1 MEILRTKDLTK
12 NYKSQIAVNKV
23 NMVINE
29 GDIYGFIGENGAGKT
44 TLIRMVS
51 GLIKPTSGDYSLFEK
66 GGLNHSS
73 ASHIGAVV
81 ETPSLYL
88 NMTAMENLKT
98 QAYIIGLKG
107 DLNKRFI
114 DSLNLV
120 GLSEVIESKKKV
132 KNFSLGMK
140 QRLSIALTL
149 LSDPK
154 FLLLDEPMNGLDP
167 EGIVSM
173 RNLIINLNEERGIT
187 FLISS
192 HILEELSRVATR
204 YGFIHKG
211 VLIKEISKEELISQG
226 KKHTVIVVDK
236 PEETLQALKS
246 IGIEQVEVEGHA
258 VKVYDEI
265 IISDIVL
272 SLSQKGIKITNII
285 QKEKSIEEFYLEL
298 MGGEA

>member
-12 NYKSQIAVNKV
+12 NYKSQIAVNKL

-51 GLIKPTSGDYSLFEK
+51 GLIKQTSGEYSLFERDE
-66 GGLNHSS
+66 LNHAST
-73 ASHIGAVV
+73 SHIGAVV

-88 NMTAMENLKT
+88 NMTAMDNLKA

-107 DLNKRFI
+107 DLNKKFI

-120 GLSEVIESKKKV
+120 GLSEVIESKKTV

-173 RNLIINLNEERGIT
+173 RNLIINLNQERGIT

-192 HILEELSRVATR
+192 HILDELSRVATR

-211 VLIKEISKEELISQG
+211 VLIKEISKEELMSQG
-226 KKHTVIVVDK
+226 KTHTVIVVDK
-236 PEETLQALKS
+236 PEETLQALKNM
-246 IGIEQVEVEGHA
+246 GIEQVEVEGHA
-258 VKVYDEI
+258 VKVYEEI
-265 IISDIVL
+265 VISDIVL
-272 SLSQKGIKITNII
+272 SLSQKGIKVTNII
-285 QKEKSIEEFYLEL
+285 QKEKTIEEFYLEV

>member
-51 GLIKPTSGDYSLFEK
+51 GLIKQTSGEYSLFEN
-66 GGLNHSS
+66 GTLNHSS
-73 ASHIGAVV
+73 TSHIGAVV

-88 NMTAMENLKT
+88 NMTAMDNLKA

-107 DLNKRFI
+107 DLNKKFI

-120 GLSEVIESKKKV
+120 GLSEVIDSKKTV

-173 RNLIINLNEERGIT
+173 RNLIINLNEKRGIT

-192 HILEELSRVATR
+192 HILDELSRVATR

-211 VLIKEISKEELISQG
+211 VLIKEISKEELMSQG

-236 PEETLQALKS
+236 PEETLQVLKMM
-246 IGIEQVEVEGHA
+246 GLEQVEVEGHA

-265 IISDIVL
+265 MISDVVL
-272 SLSQKGIKITNII
+272 SLSQKGIKVTNII
-285 QKEKSIEEFYLEL
+285 QKEKTIEEFYLEL
-298 MGGEA
+298 MGGEV